1 MPASITPSLQLA
13 PGEKFT
19 LTLNPIQSSS
29 GGPGQLAD
37 GIVPVWSVDNPV
49 AVRLGP
55 TEDGLRCLVFA
66 VGLGNAIITC
76 SSRGVSPTPPDV
88 IATVTVAND
97 PAALPPADQTFLT
110 ASTPVVA

>member
-1 MPASITPSLQLA
+1 MSASITPSLQMA
-13 PGEKFT
+13 PGRKFI

-29 GGPGQLAD
+29 GGPGQLAA
-37 GIVPVWSVDNPV
+37 GIIPVWSVDNPI
-49 AVRLGP
+49 ALRLDP
-55 TEDGLRCLVFA
+55 TADGLRCLVLA

-88 IATVTVAND
+88 IATVTVTNT